1 MASTGAKPNVKATEN
16 PSPTTEGPPEVVQQ
30 GHFFSKKTFHKPTY
44 CHHCTDMLWGL
55 IGQGLICEVCNF
67 VVHER
72 CLKTVVSP
80 CSTITPSIIKNPVPH
95 CWGEPGHLKRRFCNV
110 CRKRIEDSCAVR
122 CEVCDYSVHVE
133 CQDFGVADCKE
144 CATYV
149 PSRDASTLTQTHHWR
164 EGNLPPNSKCQLCKK
179 TCWSAECLAGM
190 RCEWCNI
197 TAHPSCY
204 KSLPVECTFGC
215 LESIMLP
222 PACVSIPRTDVPLE
236 TIIGG
241 QMKKR
246 DTISRLPDN
255 ENYLNQGS
263 RRECI
268 TCSEQIKKIIMLL
281 SRSISEEFSSS
292 TDLKGKDYDES
303 SQKDKEEE
311 TVKVFDGNGCL
322 KTRMFRTITMQR
334 NATKEQIIAASLRAF
349 HVYDDLRLY
358 YITDAYDSNEK
369 ELDGPTPLQNLTR
382 KDGRSA
388 IFLRF
393 RPPDPDSGYI
403 KVYPGKLGN
412 IDGHQVIPVTSDDE
426 VNDVMERALEKFGL
440 DPSDVMKYRLSEV
453 SLDKGSVHERPMDNQ
468 ESPWELIKNI
478 ARESIRQKE
487 LTRFCLRQKEDL
499 QSSSVA
505 LFVGNLPPN
514 LSQRQY
520 EMLLLEM
527 LGKHTAKHLPQSQHF
542 PLKDPWKPY
551 RFRDL
556 GPIYYEY
563 GSLII
568 SYDNADIAVKCF
580 YMLRETIYDDKNL
593 LVLLLPNLLPDLV
606 PRGVRPLLVF
616 VNVKSGGCQGME
628 LISSFRRFLNPYQVY
643 DLENGGPL
651 PGLYVFRHIRDYKIL
666 VCGGDGT
673 VGWVLQ
679 CLDNVGQDSECQ
691 SPPCAILPLGTGN
704 DLARVL
710 RWGPGYTGGE
720 EPLNILKD
728 VIEAEEIRLDR
739 WTVVFH
745 VDEKEDTSG
754 SNPGSSQD
762 NTAIFVMNN
771 YFGIGIDA
779 SLCLDFH
786 NAREE
791 NPNKFNSRFH
801 NKGVYV
807 KMGLRKM
814 VSRKTWRDF
823 HKDIQLEV
831 DNKVIDLPPVEGI
844 IILNILSWGS
854 GANPWGPEKED
865 QFAKPT
871 HYDGMLEVVG
881 VTGVVH
887 MGQIQSG
894 LRSAIRIAQGGHLR
908 IKLHTEMPVQVDGE
922 PWIQSSGEVVVLRSA
937 LKATM
942 LRKSK
947 MKRRNTEPVLGPGSS
962 EKSSTDE

>member
-1 MASTGAKPNVKATEN
+1 MASTGARPNSAKGDN
-16 PSPTTEGPPEVVQQ
+16 PSPTSEGPPEVVQQ

-95 CWGEPGHLKRRFCNV
+95 CWSEPGHLKRRFCNV

-149 PSRDASTLTQTHHWR
+149 PSRDASSLTQDHHWR
-164 EGNLPPNSKCQLCKK
+164 EGNLPANSKCQFCKK

-204 KSLPVECTFGC
+204 RSLPTECTFGC

-222 PACVSIPRTDVPLE
+222 PFCVSIPRTDAPLE

-241 QMKKR
+241 QMKRR
-246 DTISRLPDN
+246 DTISP
-255 ENYLNQGS
+255 
-263 RRECI
+263 
-268 TCSEQIKKIIMLL
+268 
-281 SRSISEEFSSS
+281 RSISEEFSSS
-292 TDLKGKDYDES
+292 TDLKTKDYDES

-311 TVKVFDGNGCL
+311 TIKVFDGNGCM
-322 KTRMFRTITMQR
+322 KTRMFRTITLQR
-334 NATKEQIIAASLRAF
+334 NATKEQLIAASLRAF

-358 YITDAYDSNEK
+358 YITDAYDTSEK
-369 ELDGPTPLQNLTR
+369 ELDGPMPIQNLTR
-382 KDGRSA
+382 KDGRIA

-393 RPPDPDSGYI
+393 RSPDPESGYI

-412 IDGHQVIPVTSDDE
+412 IEGHQVIPVTSDDE

-440 DPSDVMKYRLSEV
+440 DPTDVTKYRLSEV

-527 LGKHTAKHLPQSQHF
+527 LGK
-542 PLKDPWKPY
+542 PY
-551 RFRDL
+551 KFRDL

-568 SYDNADIAVKCF
+568 TYDNADIAVKCF

-593 LVLLLPNLLPDLV
+593 IVLLLPNLPPDMV
-606 PRGVRPLLVF
+606 PKGIRPLLVF

-628 LISSFRRFLNPYQVY
+628 LISSFRRLLNPYQVY

-651 PGLYVFRHIRDYKIL
+651 PGLYVFRHIQDYKIL

-691 SPPCAILPLGTGN
+691 SPPCAVLPLGTGN

-720 EPLNILKD
+720 EPLTILKD
-728 VIEAEEIRLDR
+728 VIDAEEIRLDR

-745 VDEKEDTSG
+745 VDEKVQEEKGANSA
-754 SNPGSSQD
+754 SSED

-786 NAREE
+786 QAREE

-814 VSRKTWRDF
+814 VSRTTWRNF
-823 HKDIQLEV
+823 HKDIELEV
-831 DNKVIDLPPVEGI
+831 DNKLIDLPPVEGI

-865 QFAKPT
+865 QFSKPT

-908 IKLHTEMPVQVDGE
+908 IKLKDDMPVQVDGE
-922 PWIQSSGEVVVLRSA
+922 PWIQSPGEVVVLRSA

-942 LRKSK
+942 LKKSKGK
-947 MKRRNTEPVLGPGSS
+947 MKRRNTEPSMVVSPMEIIADVPSSSGPF
-962 EKSSTDE
+962 

>member
-246 DTISRLPDN
+246 DTISP
-255 ENYLNQGS
+255 
-263 RRECI
+263 
-268 TCSEQIKKIIMLL
+268 
-281 SRSISEEFSSS
+281 RSISEEFSSS

-942 LRKSK
+942 LKKSKGK
-947 MKRRNTEPVLGPGSS
+947 MKRRNTEPSMVVSPMEISQDVPSSSGPF
-962 EKSSTDE
+962 